1 MLGADRGHRTGA
13 HVGDA
18 AGIEDRLWRAG
29 TRIEQ
34 REDSKLGRKT
44 ELVVVDEVADDL
56 DACGIDRR
64 LDGAAQHVEM
74 PVGHT
79 RFEMNP
85 GFDHRFPPALTGEA
99 RSDRRPDLVVPDLE
113 FVEIEAGWERR
124 ITRAGRPHSPPPLKC
139 SYTLC

>member
-29 TRIEQ
+29 TRVEQ

-64 LDGAAQHVEM
+64 LDGAAQYVEM

-79 RFEMNP
+79 GVEMNP

-99 RSDRRPDLVVPDLE
+99 CFDRPQDLVVGDLE
-113 FVEIEAGWERR
+113 FVDVEAVEIGDIDRRQERYSSALL
-124 ITRAGRPHSPPPLKC
+124 ICL
-139 SYTLC
+139 Y